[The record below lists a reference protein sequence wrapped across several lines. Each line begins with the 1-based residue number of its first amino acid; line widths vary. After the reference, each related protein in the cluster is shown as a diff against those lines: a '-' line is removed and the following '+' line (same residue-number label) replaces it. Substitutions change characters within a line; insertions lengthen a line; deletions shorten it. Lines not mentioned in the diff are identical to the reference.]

1 MVPMLE
7 ESSSASRADG
17 SAEEELI
24 VHKNAP
30 HSATITWKFPW
41 NQANQK
47 KCIQSKYVEVGG
59 KDCRLLVYP
68 FGELLAAHQ
77 AGRWSLV
84 ISVRAS
90 RQGNAV
96 VCAHHY
102 DAFGV
107 LRTRRSVLAGCI
119 AWNQAP

>member
-1 MVPMLE
+1 MLE
-7 ESSSASRADG
+7 ESPRADG
-17 SAEEELI
+17 LLGNEASEELS
-24 VHKNAP
+24 VHRPNAG
-30 HSATITWKFPW
+30 SAVITWRFNW
-41 NQANQK
+41 NQAKQK
-47 KCIQSKYVEVGG
+47 QKCIQSKYVEVGG